1 MPKVEFVTNV
11 VVTPANCAGEVTVAR
26 DDVVAVVFSVED
38 LLLELVVVVVE
49 VEVVLVVEL
58 TFLLDVDRG
67 VIVALVETEVLE
79 IPIVSE
85 IPIPRMITR
94 TTTIAAAMILLFF
107 LPVSL
112 LLEESMPPS
121 QRS

>member
-1 MPKVEFVTNV
+1 M
-11 VVTPANCAGEVTVAR
+11 TPANCAGEVTVAR

-85 IPIPRMITR
+85 IPIPRMIT
-94 TTTIAAAMILLFF
+94 TIATAMSLLFL
-107 LPVSL
+107 LPPTVLS
-112 LLEESMPPS
+112 EESKPDS
-121 QRS
+121 AGSCGCEIYFTF

>member
-1 MPKVEFVTNV
+1 M
-11 VVTPANCAGEVTVAR
+11 TPANCAGEVTVAR

-38 LLLELVVVVVE
+38 LLLELVVVVE